1 MALLLELTLHGKPV
15 KHRFYYFPLMV
26 LNEKE
31 WISSLQLSALISGS
45 LLAEMDLLTNYFND
59 LKSFFYEKEQVF
71 FSVFTVFS

>member
-1 MALLLELTLHGKPV
+1 
-15 KHRFYYFPLMV
+15 MV

-71 FSVFTVFS
+71 FSVFTVFSWKSWSTDIIQCAEFTVKA

>member
-1 MALLLELTLHGKPV
+1 
-15 KHRFYYFPLMV
+15 MV